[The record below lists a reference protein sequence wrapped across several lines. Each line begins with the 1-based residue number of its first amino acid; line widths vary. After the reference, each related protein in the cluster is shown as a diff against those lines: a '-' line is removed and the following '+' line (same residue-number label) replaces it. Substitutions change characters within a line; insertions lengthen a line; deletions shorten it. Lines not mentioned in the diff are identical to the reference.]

1 MDSVSVIQNE
11 VSQKEKSKYC
21 IFVESRRVVQ
31 MNYSQGRNRAAD
43 TEDRQAGGGEGRGRE
58 PGEQHCP
65 VHKAQ
70 V

>member
-31 MNYSQGRNRAAD
+31 MNYSQGRNRD
-43 TEDRQAGGGEGRGRE
+43 TAIANRLVDMVGGR
-58 PGEQHCP
+58 
-65 VHKAQ
+65 
-70 V
+70 